1 MLAISRSVPSSPGER
16 SPSDKFSPGAAG
28 PGGGAVP
35 GPSSETSQP
44 PAEVR
49 GTAPVRAP
57 LYDPIAGLQSRF
69 FALSVSI
76 RADLALKVLKVRQEI
91 FAVNDFFLYLL
102 KVKLELLLVGSPKYT
117 NQILHHHFE

>member
-28 PGGGAVP
+28 PGGGGGP

-91 FAVNDFFLYLL
+91 FAVNDFFFIFT
-102 KVKLELLLVGSPKYT
+102 KGKTGTTSGWITKIHQSNIAPP
-117 NQILHHHFE
+117 F

>member
-16 SPSDKFSPGAAG
+16 SPSDKFSPGAAA
-28 PGGGAVP
+28 PGGGP

-76 RADLALKVLKVRQEI
+76 RADLALKV
-91 FAVNDFFLYLL
+91 
-102 KVKLELLLVGSPKYT
+102 
-117 NQILHHHFE
+117 